1 MDDIY
6 MLSDTAIA
14 ARMGSRLKAIRLR
27 QNITQQSLAEAA
39 DVSLSSVKKLEK
51 GEIRSFE
58 SLLRVMRILGKLE
71 VFLPLVK
78 EEGLSPSEYYDLVHA
93 LVAKRR
99 KRASGQRSVKKSKG

>member
-1 MDDIY
+1 

-78 EEGLSPSEYYDLVHA
+78 EEELSPSEYFELQQGFS
-93 LVAKRR
+93 KKQR
-99 KRASGQRSVKKSKG
+99 KRAVGQLRITKKEDSTW